1 MSSDS
6 DDLDE
11 DELLQMALKE
21 QEKRDVN
28 YHTSSRKPVAN
39 YVQPPSQHR
48 KSAAAGVPSKTS
60 GSNAQPKGGRRVVD
74 DDDDSEVEMLSIS
87 SGDEDSTKDHRTSAA
102 GGRGG
107 RAARP
112 SGRDDDP
119 GWDGEEPHCWKH
131 VDEDEVLLFLHFTIR
146 FNVFHLYG
154 LPFKFLLF

>member
-6 DDLDE
+6 DE

-21 QEKRDVN
+21 QEQRDVN
-28 YHTSSRKPVAN
+28 YLPNSRKPVAN

-48 KSAAAGVPSKTS
+48 KSASAAASKTS
-60 GSNAQPKGGRRVVD
+60 GSNAQPKGGRTVVD

-87 SGDEDSTKDHRTSAA
+87 SGDEDSTKDQRASAG

-107 RAARP
+107 RAARS

-131 VDEDEVLLFLHFTIR
+131 VDEDEVLLYLHFRIYV
-146 FNVFHLYG
+146 NVFHLYG
-154 LPFKFLLF
+154 LLFMFLLF